1 MLNGGIRDFWTN
13 NPCSCHPERGGN
25 VVPPLRRLTA
35 PPLPQGEAFSKRIP
49 PKKRREITPA
59 LSRKCLFY
67 TFIHHFLANIKL
79 RSILPYK
86 IDLNFLFCIQ
96 IFPKGFVGG
105 EDNEIFFSALLADKD
120 ADLGGIYVG
129 AIVKAFSP
137 VFFCRLF

>member
-1 MLNGGIRDFWTN
+1 MATPHPSTASLRSGCHLPLKVKALSNIIAKNGG
-13 NPCSCHPERGGN
+13 SK
-25 VVPPLRRLTA
+25 PPV
-35 PPLPQGEAFSKRIP
+35 LP
-49 PKKRREITPA
+49 
-59 LSRKCLFY
+59 RKCLFY

-96 IFPKGFVGG
+96 IFPKGVVWG

-129 AIVKAFSP
+129 AIVKAFAP